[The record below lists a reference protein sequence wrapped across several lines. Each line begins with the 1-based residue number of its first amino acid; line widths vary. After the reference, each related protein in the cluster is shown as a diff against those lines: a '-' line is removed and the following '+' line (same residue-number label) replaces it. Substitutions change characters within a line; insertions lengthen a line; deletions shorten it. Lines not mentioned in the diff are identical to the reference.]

1 MKQYT
6 RRTLEQW
13 QTLVSQ
19 WRNSGQSA
27 ARFCET
33 HGIGY
38 ASFCQWRKR
47 LTDENGDLQIT
58 VAKTA
63 PAAGADF
70 HVDAL
75 SGATL
80 TSVGVDNLVRFW
92 MGETGYAPFL
102 ANLKAGEF

>member
-6 RRTLEQW
+6 RRTPEQW

-47 LTDENGDLQIT
+47 LTDE
-58 VAKTA
+58 TA
-63 PAAGADF
+63 PAAESSRAE
-70 HVDAL
+70 
-75 SGATL
+75 
-80 TSVGVDNLVRFW
+80 R
-92 MGETGYAPFL
+92 APFIDLDTL
-102 ANLKAGEF
+102 ASLGQGSGWSIVLSLGDGIELRLSRP

>member
-1 MKQYT
+1 MDNPRWKA
-6 RRTLEQW
+6 LW
-13 QTLVSQ
+13 
-19 WRNSGQSA
+19 NG
-27 ARFCET
+27 
-33 HGIGY
+33 
-38 ASFCQWRKR
+38 KR
-47 LTDENGDLQIT
+47 LTDEAGELQIT

-63 PAAGADF
+63 PAAGKEF

-102 ANLKAGEF
+102 ANLKAGDI